1 MLPNLISLS
10 RLALA
15 AAFVYWAKRPVIAV
29 AILCAA
35 GISDWL
41 DGWVA
46 KRWGRHSRLG
56 TLLDPACDRVFL
68 VSVLATL
75 VFVHG
80 LTPARLAVLLARDVV
95 NSLGALVVC
104 IRWPGRLGELQPR
117 RSGKIVTSLQ
127 FWTVVHVV
135 LGLPFFDVTFA
146 AAALANGWAVIDY
159 GTKFRRV
166 FGTSKSVSTP

>member
-15 AAFVYWAKRPVIAV
+15 AAFVYWATRPVIAV
-29 AILCAA
+29 MILCAA

-46 KRWGRHSRLG
+46 KRWGQRTRLG
-56 TLLDPACDRVFL
+56 ALLDPVCDRLFV
-68 VSVLATL
+68 VPVLSTL
-75 VFVHG
+75 VFVYG
-80 LTPARLAVLLARDVV
+80 LTPARLGVLLARDVV
-95 NSLGALVVC
+95 NSLGSLVVWV
-104 IRWPGRLGELQPR
+104 RYPGRLDALAPR

-146 AAALANGWAVIDY
+146 AAALANVWAVIDY
-159 GTKFRRV
+159 GAEFRRV